1 MDEWQIDEQG
11 RRFRM
16 VGKVK
21 EYEMTYRIGGVE
33 VPASQLEE
41 FHRRNRETEAA
52 RRAAEIAEPKIT
64 ERCPFV
70 SGAATTCKA
79 DCALRTA
86 HGCALV
92 YLIDRK
98 PATTTTGR
106 SCPFSPYRCTDDCA
120 LNQGGCVLAA
130 I

>member
-1 MDEWQIDEQG
+1 MI
-11 RRFRM
+11 
-16 VGKVK
+16 GKIK
-21 EYEMTYRIGGVE
+21 EYEMTYRMGGVE
-33 VPASQLEE
+33 IPASKLEE
-41 FHRRNRETEAA
+41 FNRMNKEAEAA
-52 RRAAEIAEPKIT
+52 RRAAENAEPKIT
-64 ERCPFV
+64 ERCPFA
-70 SGAATTCKA
+70 SGAATTCKS

-92 YLIDRK
+92 YLIDRR
-98 PATTTTGR
+98 PANTTTGK